1 MTKRNMKIVL
11 TLLLLSVC
19 TVQIAGAMTVYVNN
33 TSGDPATTVDIPINV
48 SDAPWQ
54 VGAMDISVTYNSSVL
69 NALGVVNGSLTAGV
83 LVMDEN
89 TITKPYPNNWT
100 DAYITDDADNQTVRN
115 CGALANDT
123 TATDGVVNIS
133 IISRYGFNGTGPIAV
148 VKFEVIGSR
157 DDTSPLTL
165 HTVAAYNLS
174 APYNN
179 SGYIPDTVNNI
190 TDGYDAI
197 YNTTMNGMFTVT
209 DGGELPKD
217 GDINDDDSINM
228 LDAIH
233 LAKYYT
239 GAGSEKFRTISADG
253 DINSDDSINMLDAIH
268 LAKYYTGAGSEKF
281 RTIYP

>member
-19 TVQIAGAMTVYVNN
+19 TVHIAGAMTVYVNN
-33 TSGDPATTVDIPINV
+33 TGGDPATTVDIPINV
-48 SDAPWQ
+48 SNAPWQ
-54 VGAMDISVTYNSSVL
+54 VGAMDISLTYNSSVL
-69 NALGVVNGSLTAGV
+69 TALGTVDGSLTAGV
-83 LVMDEN
+83 LVMNET
-89 TITKPYPNNWT
+89 TITKPYQDNWT
-100 DAYITDDADNQTVRN
+100 DAYISDADNQTVWN
-115 CGALANDT
+115 YGALANDT

-157 DDTSPLTL
+157 DDTSPLTIS
-165 HTVAAYNLS
+165 TVAAYNLS

-179 SGYIPDTVNNI
+179 SGYIPDTVNI
-190 TDGYDAI
+190 TDGYAAI
-197 YNTTMNGMFTVT
+197 YNTTTDGTFTVT
-209 DGGELPKD
+209 GGLPKD

-253 DINSDDSINMLDAIH
+253 DINSDSSINMLDAIH

>member
-1 MTKRNMKIVL
+1 VHTAV
-11 TLLLLSVC
+11 
-19 TVQIAGAMTVYVNN
+19 AMPVYVNN
-33 TSGDPATTVDIPINV
+33 TDGDHGTTMYVPINV
-48 SDAPWQ
+48 SNAPGQ
-54 VGAMDISVTYNSSVL
+54 VGAMDISLAYNSSVL
-69 NALGVVNGSLTAGV
+69 TALGVVNGRLTAGV

-89 TITKPYPNNWT
+89 TITKPYSNNWT
-100 DAYITDDADNQTVRN
+100 DASISAADNQTVWN

-133 IISRYGFNGTGPIAV
+133 IISSYGFNGTGPIAM
-148 VKFEVIGSR
+148 VKFEVIGSSG
-157 DDTSPLTL
+157 DTSPLTL
-165 HTVAAYNLS
+165 STVAAYNLS

-179 SGYIPDTVNNI
+179 SGYIPDKVNI

-197 YNTTMNGMFTVT
+197 YNTTTNGVFTVT
-209 DGGELPKD
+209 DGGVLPKD
-217 GDINDDDSINM
+217 GDINDDGSVNT

-239 GAGSEKFRTISADG
+239 GAGSEKFRTIFADG
-253 DINSDDSINMLDAIH
+253 DINSDGSINTLDAIH